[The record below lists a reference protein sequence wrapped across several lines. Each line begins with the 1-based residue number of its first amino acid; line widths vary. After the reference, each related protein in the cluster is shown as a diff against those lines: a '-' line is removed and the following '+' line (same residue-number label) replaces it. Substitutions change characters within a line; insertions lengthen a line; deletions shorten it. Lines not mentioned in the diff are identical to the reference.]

1 MITMASFLTGSLLVF
16 ILLELSSPKKEQNIQ
31 LRVDKITPRDYII
44 NKLSQNNLVWDP
56 KYKNFKRKNK
66 NDHT

>member
-1 MITMASFLTGSLLVF
+1 MTTMASFMAGSLLVF
-16 ILLELSSPKKEQNIQ
+16 ILLELNSFKKQQNIQ
-31 LRVDKITPRDYII
+31 LRVDKMTPRDYII

-56 KYKNFKRKNK
+56 KYKNFKRNNK

>member
-1 MITMASFLTGSLLVF
+1 MAGSLLVLV
-16 ILLELSSPKKEQNIQ
+16 LLELSSFKKEQNIQ

>member
-1 MITMASFLTGSLLVF
+1 MTTIASFTAGSLLVLV
-16 ILLELSSPKKEQNIQ
+16 LLELSSFKKEQNIQ

-56 KYKNFKRKNK
+56 KYKNFKRKNE